1 VIRPDNPLIVQSDR
15 SLMLHTVRA
24 VVDAKGRP
32 VRDDAGQPLTEEH
45 PRFAAA
51 RDALSAFAELE
62 KSPDYLHTYRIT
74 PVSIWNAAA
83 LGVSADAIAKTLDE
97 FACVPVPQ
105 RVVSDIRDWI
115 SRYGLLRIERRDDGG
130 GVARFELVSH
140 SADALR
146 EALGHEA
153 VRKLCSVD
161 EHKRVWVDPLSRGS
175 IKQTLIKIG
184 YPVEDRGGYVE
195 GDRLEIALRGATLHG
210 SAFGLRPYQRAAGD
224 TFHAGGSVAGGNGV
238 IVLPCGAGKTVVGLY
253 VMSLVGAKTLIL
265 TTNTVAVRQWRE
277 EILDK
282 TQLAPEQVAEYTGEH
297 KCVAPVTIT
306 TYQML
311 TWRRAKTEQFEHFDL
326 FSRENWG
333 LVVYD
338 EVHLLPAPV
347 FRATADLQARRRLGL
362 TATLVRE
369 DGKED
374 EVFCLIGPKRY
385 DVPWK
390 VLEGQGFIA
399 TATCTEVR
407 VPLDAAL
414 KPTYVAASARAK
426 FRVASENPAK
436 TEVVERL
443 IARHAGGRILIIGQY
458 IDQLNAL
465 ARRLGAPLIM
475 GKTPSA
481 ERERLYAA
489 FKSGE
494 ISVLIVSKVGNF
506 AVDLPEANVAIQIS
520 GTFGSR
526 QEEAQR
532 LGRILRPKSD
542 GSAAAFYS
550 VVTLGSRDQEFSEK
564 RQLFLTEQGYSYE
577 IVEAAQLVEA
587 GAPNC
592 VDSGGTASNGCAP
605 SGAAAGGAHSN
616 GVHPTGVHPT
626 EEASGGSPPNR
637 PGTNRAAPNRPASEG
652 AAS

>member
-1 VIRPDNPLIVQSDR
+1 MSLRPDNPLLVQSDR

-24 VVDAKGRP
+24 VIDAKGNP
-32 VRDDAGQPLTEEH
+32 ARDKDGAPLTEEH

-51 RDALSAFAELE
+51 RDALAGFAELE

-83 LGVSADAIAKTLDE
+83 LGLTPQGIQTTLEE
-97 FACVPVPQ
+97 FSCVPIPRNVLT
-105 RVVSDIRDWI
+105 DIRQWMG
-115 SRYGLLRIERRDDGG
+115 RYGLLAIERRDD
-130 GVARFELVSH
+130 RFELL
-140 SADALR
+140 AREPGALQDV
-146 EALGHEA
+146 LGHDA
-153 VRKLCSVD
+153 VKKLVIVD
-161 EHKRVWVDPLSRGS
+161 AEKRVWLDGLSRGTL
-175 IKQTLIKIG
+175 KQALIKIG
-184 YPVEDRGGYVE
+184 YPVDDRGGYVE
-195 GDRLEIALRGATLHG
+195 GDRLEIRLRPQRLGG
-210 SAFGLRPYQRAAGD
+210 GPFKLRPYQIAAGEA
-224 TFHAGGSVAGGNGV
+224 FHAGGTVVGGNGV
-238 IVLPCGAGKTVVGLY
+238 IVLPCGAGKTVVGIQ
-253 VMSLVGAKTLIL
+253 VMSLVGTKTLIL

-277 EILDK
+277 ELLDK
-282 TQLAPEQVAEYTGEH
+282 TELTPDQVSEYTGDQ
-297 KCVAPVTIT
+297 KKVSPVTIT

-311 TWRRAKTEQFEHFDL
+311 TWRRSKTGEFEHFSL

-347 FRATADLQARRRLGL
+347 FRVTADLQARRRLGL

-390 VLEGQGFIA
+390 VLEHQGFIA
-399 TATCTEVR
+399 AAHCTEVR
-407 VPLDAAL
+407 VPLESNL
-414 KPTYVAASARAK
+414 KQAYMAASARNK

-436 TEVVERL
+436 TRVIEQL
-443 IARHAGGRILIIGQY
+443 IEKHHGGRILIIGQY

-465 ARRLGAPLIM
+465 ARHLGAPLIT
-475 GKTPSA
+475 GKTPNV
-481 ERERLYAA
+481 EREKLYDGFRNGAI
-489 FKSGE
+489 G
-494 ISVLIVSKVGNF
+494 VLIVSKVGNF
-506 AVDLPEANVAIQIS
+506 AIDLPEANVAIQIS

-550 VVTLGSRDQEFSEK
+550 IVTLGSRDQEFSEK

-577 IVEAAQLVEA
+577 IIEA
-587 GAPNC
+587 GELAPI
-592 VDSGGTASNGCAP
+592 AP
-605 SGAAAGGAHSN
+605 IAPMVGGAK
-616 GVHPTGVHPT
+616 
-626 EEASGGSPPNR
+626 
-637 PGTNRAAPNRPASEG
+637 EG
-652 AAS
+652 QA